1 MKDIE
6 GLKKELRNELKE
18 EMQKLR
24 DEILVKYEKPKEISE
39 LIPEK
44 KEKIVFDES
53 FAENILKS
61 LANKERLKILKELY
75 GGAKYFS
82 ELLGCTKLDNSPLRF
97 HLSSLKDTGFIDQER
112 YRGKYLI
119 TTQGKIAVR
128 VIDFLCSKCEV
139 KK

>member
-1 MKDIE
+1 MNDIDDLRE
-6 GLKKELRNELKE
+6 ELRNELKE

-24 DEILVKYEKPKEISE
+24 DEILTKGEEEIAE

-44 KEKIVFDES
+44 KEKSTFDEE
-53 FAENILKS
+53 FAEEILKA

-75 GGAKYFS
+75 GNAKYFS
-82 ELLGCTKLDNSPLRF
+82 DLLECTGLDNSPLRF
-97 HLSSLKDTGFIDQER
+97 HLNSLRDARFIEQER

-128 VIDFLCSKCEV
+128 VIEFLCSKCEV
-139 KK
+139 KE